1 MKILLTGHAGY
12 VGTVATGVLTE
23 AGHEVIGLDT
33 GYFVP
38 CHTEGLEPVDPVRT
52 IAKDVRD
59 ITAEDLAGFDAVV
72 HLAALSNDP
81 MGDLAPELTA
91 AINRD
96 ATIALAR
103 IAKAA
108 GVTRFVFAS
117 SCSIYGAGNPDLLLD
132 ESAPVN
138 PLTAYAS
145 SKVESEAGLLALA
158 DDGFVPTFM
167 RNATCYGLSPRLR
180 TDLVLNNLVVSALS
194 TGEVKLLS
202 SGLSWRPLLHVRD
215 LARAAAAILAA
226 DPATVRGEAFNI
238 GQNSENHLV
247 RDIATIVAEA
257 VPGSRVTFA
266 EGNTIDPRSY
276 RVDFGKFAAAFP
288 DFRFLHTAASG
299 AKELVAALAG
309 RTTADDLSGQ
319 RYVRLARL
327 KSLMASEKLAGDL
340 TWRTARETTPLT
352 VKRERVPVAGPSITQ
367 REVDLTAEAARHAWF
382 ENHAKY
388 NQRFEAMVAE
398 QTGRKHAISLAHCTS
413 AIHLAL
419 AGLGIGPGDEV
430 IVPECTWVATASPV
444 VQIGATPVFVDIDPV
459 SWCMSPASLAAAIT
473 PKTKAAIVVDLYGG
487 MPDWARL
494 ETIARDAGI
503 ILIEDAA
510 EAIGSRFRDKP
521 AGAFGRASVFSFHGS
536 KTVTTGEGGMLVTDD
551 DALAE
556 RVNILRDQGRHP
568 TSRALVTE
576 EVGFKYRMSAMQAAM
591 GIAQME
597 RLDDLIAM
605 KRDIFRF
612 YAEAL
617 DGTPGL
623 TLNAEPPHVFNTYW
637 MVTAVLDPKLGLLK
651 QQVAAEL
658 GAEGIDTRPFF
669 YPLSWQPAFRNQPSA
684 AGASARNPN
693 AYAIS
698 PTGINLPSG
707 YNVTRDVAARVARSL
722 KSILARQARRVA

>member
-1 MKILLTGHAGY
+1 MKVLVTGHAGY
-12 VGTVATGVLTE
+12 VGSVATMVLAE
-23 AGHEVIGLDT
+23 AGHEVVGLDT
-33 GYFVP
+33 GFFAP
-38 CHTEGLEPVDPVRT
+38 CHTEGMEPVEPGLSLAR
-52 IAKDVRD
+52 DVRD
-59 ITAEDLAGFDAVV
+59 VTAEDLAGFDAIL

-96 ATIALAR
+96 ATIALAKA
-103 IAKAA
+103 AKAA
-108 GVTRFVFAS
+108 GVARFIFAS

-132 ESAPVN
+132 ETAPVN
-138 PLTAYAS
+138 PLTAYAA
-145 SKVESEAGLLALA
+145 SKVESESGLLPLA
-158 DDGFVPTFM
+158 DATFAPTFM
-167 RNATCYGLSPRLR
+167 RNATCYGLSPRVR

-202 SGLSWRPLLHVRD
+202 SGLAWRPLLHVRD

-226 DPATVRGEAFNI
+226 DIDKIRGQAFNI
-238 GQNSENHLV
+238 GQNDENHLV
-247 RDIATIVAEA
+247 RDIAAIVAEA
-257 VPGSRVTFA
+257 VPGAKVTFA
-266 EGNTIDPRSY
+266 AGNTIDPRSY

-299 AKELVAALAG
+299 AKELVAAMAG
-309 RTTADDLSGQ
+309 RTAAEDLTGQ

-327 KSLMASEKLAGDL
+327 KHLMDKGALAADL
-340 TWRTARETTPLT
+340 TWRDERETAPLT

-388 NQRFEAMVAE
+388 NLRFEAMVAA

-444 VQIGATPVFVDIDPV
+444 VQVGATPVFADIDPV
-459 SWCMSPASLAAAIT
+459 SWCLSPASLAAAIT
-473 PKTKAAIVVDLYGG
+473 PRTKAAIVVDLYGG

-494 ETIARDAGI
+494 EAIARDAGI

-510 EAIGSRFRDKP
+510 EAIGSRWRDRP

-568 TSRALVTE
+568 TSRALITE

-597 RLDDLIAM
+597 RLDELIAM

-612 YAEAL
+612 YADAL

-623 TLNAEPPHVFNTYW
+623 TLNAEPAQVFNSYW

-669 YPLSWQPAFRNQPSA
+669 YPLSWQPAFRSQPSA
-684 AGASARNPN
+684 AGAATRNPV

-707 YNVTRDVAARVARSL
+707 YNVTRAVAARVSRTL
-722 KSILARQARRVA
+722 KSILQRHARRAA

>member
-108 GVTRFVFAS
+108 GVSRFVFAS

-158 DDGFVPTFM
+158 DDSFVPTFM

-419 AGLGIGPGDEV
+419 A
-430 IVPECTWVATASPV
+430 
-444 VQIGATPVFVDIDPV
+444 
-459 SWCMSPASLAAAIT
+459 
-473 PKTKAAIVVDLYGG
+473 
-487 MPDWARL
+487 
-494 ETIARDAGI
+494 
-503 ILIEDAA
+503 
-510 EAIGSRFRDKP
+510 
-521 AGAFGRASVFSFHGS
+521 
-536 KTVTTGEGGMLVTDD
+536 
-551 DALAE
+551 
-556 RVNILRDQGRHP
+556 
-568 TSRALVTE
+568 
-576 EVGFKYRMSAMQAAM
+576 
-591 GIAQME
+591 
-597 RLDDLIAM
+597 
-605 KRDIFRF
+605 
-612 YAEAL
+612 
-617 DGTPGL
+617 
-623 TLNAEPPHVFNTYW
+623 
-637 MVTAVLDPKLGLLK
+637 
-651 QQVAAEL
+651 
-658 GAEGIDTRPFF
+658 
-669 YPLSWQPAFRNQPSA
+669 
-684 AGASARNPN
+684 ASASAP
-693 AYAIS
+693 A
-698 PTGINLPSG
+698 
-707 YNVTRDVAARVARSL
+707 TR
-722 KSILARQARRVA
+722 

>member
-38 CHTEGLEPVDPVRT
+38 CHTEGLEPIDPVRT

-108 GVTRFVFAS
+108 GVSRFVFAS

-158 DDGFVPTFM
+158 DESFVPTFM

-419 AGLGIGPGDEV
+419 VGLGIGPGDEV

-597 RLDDLIAM
+597 RLDELIAM
-605 KRDIFRF
+605 KRDIFGF

-623 TLNAEPPHVFNTYW
+623 ALNAEPPHVFNSYW

-669 YPLSWQPAFRNQPSA
+669 YPLSWQPAFRSQPSA
-684 AGASARNPN
+684 TGAAARNPN

-722 KSILARQARRVA
+722 KSILSRHARRVA

>member
-12 VGTVATGVLTE
+12 VGTVATAVLTE

-138 PLTAYAS
+138 PLTAYAA

-158 DDGFVPTFM
+158 DDSFTPTFM

-226 DPATVRGEAFNI
+226 DADTVRGEAFNI

-276 RVDFGKFAAAFP
+276 RVDFGRFAAAFP

-327 KSLMASEKLAGDL
+327 KSLMAAEKLAEDL
-340 TWRTARETTPLT
+340 TWRTARETTPLG

-388 NQRFEAMVAE
+388 NQRFEAMVAA

-419 AGLGIGPGDEV
+419 VGLGIGPGDEV

-444 VQIGATPVFVDIDPV
+444 VQIGANPVFVDIDPV

-597 RLDDLIAM
+597 RLDELIAM

-669 YPLSWQPAFRNQPSA
+669 YPLSWQPAFRSQPSA
-684 AGASARNPN
+684 AGASARNTN
-693 AYAIS
+693 AYGIS

-707 YNVTRDVAARVARSL
+707 YNVTRDVAARVARGL
-722 KSILARQARRVA
+722 KSILARHARRVA

>member
-108 GVTRFVFAS
+108 GVSRFVFAS

-158 DDGFVPTFM
+158 DDSFVPTFM

-419 AGLGIGPGDEV
+419 VGLGIGPGDEV

-597 RLDDLIAM
+597 RLDELIAM

-623 TLNAEPPHVFNTYW
+623 ALNAEPPHVFNSYW

-669 YPLSWQPAFRNQPSA
+669 YPLSWQPAFRSQPSA
-684 AGASARNPN
+684 TGAAARNPN

-722 KSILARQARRVA
+722 KSILARHARRVA

>member
-12 VGTVATGVLTE
+12 VGTVATAVLTE
-23 AGHEVIGLDT
+23 AGHEVTGLET

-38 CHTEGLEPVDPVRT
+38 CHTEGLEPVDPART
-52 IAKDVRD
+52 IVKDVRD
-59 ITAEDLAGFDAVV
+59 VTAEDLAGFDAVV

-96 ATIALAR
+96 ATIALAKL
-103 IAKAA
+103 AKAA
-108 GVTRFVFAS
+108 GVSRFVFAS

-132 ESAPVN
+132 ETAPVN
-138 PLTAYAS
+138 PLTPYAA
-145 SKVESEAGLLALA
+145 SKVESEKGLLALA
-158 DDGFVPTFM
+158 DASFAPTFM

-226 DPATVRGEAFNI
+226 DADKVRGEAFNV
-238 GQNSENHLV
+238 GQTSENHLV

-309 RTTADDLSGQ
+309 RTTADDLTGQ

-327 KSLMASEKLAGDL
+327 KQLLATEKLAADL
-340 TWRTARETTPLT
+340 TWTAERDTAPLV

-388 NQRFEAMVAE
+388 NQRFEAMVAA

-444 VQIGATPVFVDIDPV
+444 VQIGRRRSSSTSIRSPGACRRRAWPPRSRQRPRPPSSSTSMAACRIGPASRPSPATPGSSSSRMRPRP
-459 SWCMSPASLAAAIT
+459 SAPASATSPQA
-473 PKTKAAIVVDLYGG
+473 P
-487 MPDWARL
+487 
-494 ETIARDAGI
+494 
-503 ILIEDAA
+503 
-510 EAIGSRFRDKP
+510 
-521 AGAFGRASVFSFHGS
+521 SVAPRSS
-536 KTVTTGEGGMLVTDD
+536 
-551 DALAE
+551 
-556 RVNILRDQGRHP
+556 P
-568 TSRALVTE
+568 S
-576 EVGFKYRMSAMQAAM
+576 
-591 GIAQME
+591 
-597 RLDDLIAM
+597 
-605 KRDIFRF
+605 
-612 YAEAL
+612 
-617 DGTPGL
+617 
-623 TLNAEPPHVFNTYW
+623 
-637 MVTAVLDPKLGLLK
+637 TAP
-651 QQVAAEL
+651 
-658 GAEGIDTRPFF
+658 
-669 YPLSWQPAFRNQPSA
+669 
-684 AGASARNPN
+684 
-693 AYAIS
+693 
-698 PTGINLPSG
+698 
-707 YNVTRDVAARVARSL
+707 
-722 KSILARQARRVA
+722 RR

>member
-536 KTVTTGEGGMLVTDD
+536 KTVTTGEGDMLVTDD

>member
-327 KSLMASEKLAGDL
+327 KSLMASEKLGGDL

-605 KRDIFRF
+605 KRDIFHF

-617 DGTPGL
+617 EGTPGL

-707 YNVTRDVAARVARSL
+707 YNVTRDVAGRVARSL
-722 KSILARQARRVA
+722 KSILARHARRVA

>member
-521 AGAFGRASVFSFHGS
+521 AGAYGRASVFSFHGS

-637 MVTAVLDPKLGLLK
+637 MVTAVFDPKLGLLK

-722 KSILARQARRVA
+722 KSILAQNARRVA